1 MTGTHLYGG
10 GGHRHPESLYLQQKD
25 VRCGNF
31 KGWNVKIPFF
41 AEHFSIIA
49 KVDGT
54 GSNNIFQYVV
64 LKSKQFS
71 IFFKQGQIIEIPQMK
86 DSDGAHYKFK
96 VRSIAG
102 DSVCLQIQ

>member
-10 GGHRHPESLYLQQKD
+10 GEHRHLESLYLERKD

-31 KGWNVKIPFF
+31 TGRDVKIPFF
-41 AEHFSIIA
+41 ADHFSIIA

-54 GSNNIFQYVV
+54 GSDGIFRYVA

-71 IFFKQGQIIEIPQMK
+71 IFFKQGQIIEIPQMN
-86 DSDGAHYKFK
+86 DSDGTPYKFK
-96 VRSIAG
+96 VRSIVG
-102 DSVCLQIQ
+102 DAVCLYIQ